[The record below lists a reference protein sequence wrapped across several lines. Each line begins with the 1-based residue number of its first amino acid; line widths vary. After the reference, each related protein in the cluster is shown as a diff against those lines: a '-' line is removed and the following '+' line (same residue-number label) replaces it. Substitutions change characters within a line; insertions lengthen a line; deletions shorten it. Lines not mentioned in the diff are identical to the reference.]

1 MANVTAEELTKFNKL
16 AQEWWDPAGPMKPL
30 HQLNPLRLQFIT
42 QHSPLLNKKVL
53 DVGCGAGILSE
64 SMAQAGA
71 KVTGLDAAADV
82 LATARAHQEQQK
94 LTNPVNYFLG
104 TLEEFAAQQSALF
117 DVITCMELLEHVP
130 NPAQLIQN
138 CVQLLKPEGFIFF
151 STINRNLKSF
161 LFAIIGAEYVTR
173 MLPIGTHHYAQF
185 IRPSELNQW
194 AEKSGL
200 QLISL
205 TGMNYQL
212 LKDQFVLTE
221 NVAVNYLV
229 CYRKK

>member
-1 MANVTAEELTKFNKL
+1 MPNVAPAELEKFNKL
-16 AQEWWDPAGPMKPL
+16 AQEWWDPTGPMKPL

-42 QHSPLLNKKVL
+42 QHCALLNKNVL

-64 SMAQAGA
+64 TMAQAGA
-71 KVTGLDAAADV
+71 RVTGLDAAIDV
-82 LATARAHQEQQK
+82 LAAARAHQEQHK
-94 LTNPVNYFLG
+94 LSNPVNYYLG
-104 TLEEFAAQQSALF
+104 TLEEFSTQQPPLF

-130 NPAQLIQN
+130 NPSQLIQN
-138 CVQLLKPEGFIFF
+138 CVRLLKPEGLIFF

-161 LFAIIGAEYVTR
+161 LFAIVGAEYVAR

-194 AEKSGL
+194 AEKAGL
-200 QLISL
+200 HLLAL

-212 LKDQFVLTE
+212 LKDQFILSE
-221 NVAVNYLV
+221 HVAVNYLV
-229 CYRKK
+229 CYQKS